1 MKKLLC
7 LLAALPLLGAP
18 EQEIRSVLDAQV
30 AAWNRGD
37 IPAFME
43 GYDKS
48 ESTTFVGGAITKGH
62 AQVLANYLKRYPTHE
77 KMGILRF
84 SDLEM
89 RMLGTDYASV
99 IGRFHLDR
107 AADAGG
113 EAAGIFTLL
122 FPHWAWLPRA
132 TLEAKPVPSLIR
144 HSRCPILKRLR
155 APTFRTERGNAF
167 KAGPLTN

>member
-7 LLAALPLLGAP
+7 LLAALPLLAASP
-18 EQEIRSVLDAQV
+18 EQDIRKVLDDQV

-37 IPAFME
+37 IPAFMD

-48 ESTTFVGGAITKGH
+48 TSTTFVGTAITKGH
-62 AQVLANYLKRYPTHE
+62 AQVLANYKKRYPTRA
-77 KMGILRF
+77 KMGTLRF
-84 SDLEM
+84 SDLET

-107 AADAGG
+107 GADAGG

-122 FPHWAWLPRA
+122 FHKTSDGW
-132 TLEAKPVPSLIR
+132 KV
-144 HSRCPILKRLR
+144 ILDH
-155 APTFRTERGNAF
+155 TS
-167 KAGPLTN
+167 